1 MSFLKNLLLGVA
13 GAKTYQNV
21 YNKPIITPPPGYVI
35 RGMKHSGIGS
45 TWKITYSKNGSSS
58 TNYFKIN
65 SGTKGYSMG
74 SDKWGIDW
82 P

>member
-1 MSFLKNLLLGVA
+1 MGLFKDLLLGAA
-13 GAKTYQNV
+13 GVKTYQNV
-21 YNKPIITPPPGYVI
+21 YNKPIITPPPGYII
-35 RGMKHSGIGS
+35 RGMKQVGFGS

-58 TNYFKIN
+58 TNFFKIN
-65 SGTKGYSMG
+65 SRTKGYSMG